1 MRKYQK
7 LSGSALKM
15 IAIILMLIDH
25 TAGHVLTSSYP
36 VSFTVFNTTVTLYRL
51 MRWAGRLSFPIFAF
65 LLTEGFIHT
74 RDRRKYGRNLLI
86 FALISEIPWN
96 LEHTGTLLYA
106 KQNVMFTLL
115 LGFLG
120 MCVIE
125 AYKDDIPKQAVLL
138 LLLLFVSF
146 VLKADYG
153 YRGFA
158 FILLLYTLRNNKVLQ
173 CVIGTC
179 LLSSTWIGGL
189 AFIPINMY
197 NGKRG
202 FIKTPLLKYAVYA
215 LYPLHMLVIYYIRLK
230 TTGF

>member
-125 AYKDDIPKQAVLL
+125 AYKDDIPKQAGLL
-138 LLLLFVSF
+138 ILLLFVSF

-158 FILLLYTLRNNKVLQ
+158 FILLLYALRNNKVLQ